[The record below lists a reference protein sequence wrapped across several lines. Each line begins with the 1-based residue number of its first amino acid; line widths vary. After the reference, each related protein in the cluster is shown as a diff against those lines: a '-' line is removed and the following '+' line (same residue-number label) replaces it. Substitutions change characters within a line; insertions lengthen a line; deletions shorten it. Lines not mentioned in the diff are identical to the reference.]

1 MIAMRIITVA
11 HVLGNISL
19 QVEVAFSAPALTSSL
34 HAASAVAVG
43 LPLVDPQLEAAME
56 VPARQLASEVV
67 AAGLPAD
74 RYWQHLIALS
84 ATIPNPRQL
93 VQRAIVKSAGN
104 IARMQAAVAII
115 SAAVAGVEAAFR
127 AALPTW
133 DEELALRCRP
143 LMEQWEARGPGMLRQ
158 MALTT
163 EEGLIPPRCDVVLV
177 YPVLGGAGEA
187 HLAYNLVRIE
197 AVLANPIAQ
206 LPEVVRLAWLIGQL
220 QLDLPVYSEH
230 VHLDRLPQVARLAML
245 PVTLAAAEYV
255 ELAKLSPQT
264 VSRAIDAWRLTT
276 PPGVDGAAAALHWWQ
291 TYLETRPPWPVAL
304 AALDQML
311 G

>member
-11 HVLGNISL
+11 HILGNISL

-34 HAASAVAVG
+34 HAASAAAVG
-43 LPLVDPQLEAAME
+43 LPLVDPQLAAAIQA
-56 VPARQLASEVV
+56 PARHLASEVV
-67 AAGLPAD
+67 AAGLPAE
-74 RYWQHLIALS
+74 RYWDHLIALS
-84 ATIPNPRQL
+84 ATMPSPRQL
-93 VQRAIVKSAGN
+93 VQRAIVKAAGN
-104 IARMQAAVAII
+104 IARMESAISTI
-115 SAAVAGVEAAFR
+115 SAAVAGVESAFR
-127 AALPTW
+127 AALPNW

-158 MALTT
+158 TALTT
-163 EEGLIPPRCDVVLV
+163 EESLIPPRCDVAFV

-187 HLAYNLVRIE
+187 HLPYNLARLE
-197 AVLANPIAQ
+197 AVLANPIAE
-206 LPEVVRLAWLIGQL
+206 LPEVVRLTWLISQV
-220 QLDLPVYSEH
+220 QLDLPIYSEH
-230 VHLDRLPQVARLAML
+230 VHRDRLPQVARLAML

-264 VSRAIDAWRLTT
+264 VSRAIDAWRLTV
-276 PPGVDGAAAALHWWQ
+276 PPGVDGAATALHWWQ
-291 TYLETRPPWPVAL
+291 TYQETRPPWPVAL

>member
-43 LPLVDPQLEAAME
+43 LPLVDPQLESAME

-104 IARMQAAVAII
+104 IARM
-115 SAAVAGVEAAFR
+115 EA
-127 AALPTW
+127 
-133 DEELALRCRP
+133 
-143 LMEQWEARGPGMLRQ
+143 
-158 MALTT
+158 
-163 EEGLIPPRCDVVLV
+163 
-177 YPVLGGAGEA
+177 
-187 HLAYNLVRIE
+187 
-197 AVLANPIAQ
+197 
-206 LPEVVRLAWLIGQL
+206 
-220 QLDLPVYSEH
+220 
-230 VHLDRLPQVARLAML
+230 
-245 PVTLAAAEYV
+245 
-255 ELAKLSPQT
+255 
-264 VSRAIDAWRLTT
+264 
-276 PPGVDGAAAALHWWQ
+276 
-291 TYLETRPPWPVAL
+291 
-304 AALDQML
+304 
-311 G
+311 

>member
-11 HVLGNISL
+11 HILGNISL

-34 HAASAVAVG
+34 HAASACAVGLPLAHAQLAGAMDVPARHLASEIVAVG
-43 LPLVDPQLEAAME
+43 LPAE
-56 VPARQLASEVV
+56 
-67 AAGLPAD
+67 
-74 RYWQHLIALS
+74 RYWDHLIALS
-84 ATIPNPRQL
+84 ATIASPRQL
-93 VQRAIVKSAGN
+93 TERAIVKSAGRV
-104 IARMQAAVAII
+104 ARMETAVATL
-115 SAAVAGVEAAFR
+115 SAAVAGVETAFR

-158 MALTT
+158 IAMTT
-163 EEGLIPPRCDVVLV
+163 EESLIPPRCDVALV
-177 YPVLGGAGEA
+177 YPVLGGGGES

-197 AVLANPIAQ
+197 AVLANPIAE
-206 LPEVVRLAWLIGQL
+206 LPEVVRLAWLIAQV
-220 QLDLPVYSEH
+220 QLDLPIYGEH
-230 VHLDRLPQVARLAML
+230 VHQGRLPQVARLAML

-255 ELAKLSPQT
+255 ELAKLSPET
-264 VSRAIDAWRLTT
+264 VSRAINAWRLTT
-276 PPGVDGAAAALHWWQ
+276 PPGVDGATAALHWWQ